1 MLMKLRIIPFKGSWL
16 RIISYRHYEKMKKR
30 NRFVNCQKH
39 LHWIHLNFQNG
50 AEPHFQKLKN
60 GYFFENVIFL
70 KKSVFCRLQTHHFS
84 PKIGNFAA
92 EFVIWPKI
100 WMFESWILVKKWHFW
115 RKSLNRTHFSWN
127 DRSIMFYFKSVTVY
141 FRFFFVC

>member
-50 AEPHFQKLKN
+50 AEPHFQKLKK
-60 GYFFENVIFL
+60 GYFFRE
-70 KKSVFCRLQTHHFS
+70 CHFS
-84 PKIGNFAA
+84 QKICFLSASNPSFFSKNRKFCG
-92 EFVIWPKI
+92 
-100 WMFESWILVKKWHFW
+100 WMCNLTKNLNVRTWILVKKWHFW
-115 RKSLNRTHFSWN
+115 RKNLNRTHFFTKWS
-127 DRSIMFYFKSVTVY
+127 FYCVLF
-141 FRFFFVC
+141 